1 MSNDPEELVENHHFL
16 MKRLEDDVDH
26 DVYAVLQNLF
36 LLSVESYNLA
46 SRVNKKVELARESMR
61 DY

>member
-1 MSNDPEELVENHHFL
+1 MSNDPEDLVENHHFL
-16 MKRLEDDVDH
+16 MKRLEDSVDH

-36 LLSVESYNLA
+36 LLTVESYNLA
-46 SRVNKKVELARESMR
+46 SRVNKKVERARESMR